1 MTDWKA
7 LAARFESA
15 DETTIYECVRDLI
28 DGVWPPAS
36 AHDTVMVDALV
47 FAVESAETHRL
58 PILLLGPVAACM
70 PEGWRLRHF
79 VDGVETSA
87 GFDLSIHPCVLDD
100 ATGNEVFAEANSR
113 PAALA
118 AAICRAYGEMEREKA
133 NDAA

>member
-7 LAARFESA
+7 LAARFEAA
-15 DETTIYECVRDLI
+15 DETTIYECVRDLVEALWDKWNDRHLNTWATLANTI
-28 DGVWPPAS
+28 QIA
-36 AHDTVMVDALV
+36 ADA
-47 FAVESAETHRL
+47 RL